1 MSEHRS
7 PVTSALYSTKTSL
20 QTYWTK
26 SKALEASPAPAHSR
40 GSNQFNKGL
49 YKETEAEMG
58 RDWAQQ
64 PKERETEMTL
74 GLGEH
79 SHAGWLRS
87 SPREG
92 KHSTTL
98 NVMSEKAPSYSPARA
113 SFFPVIGQKRYV
125 TSSVQ
130 NDKLYSESKS
140 R

>member
-1 MSEHRS
+1 MSKHRS

-26 SKALEASPAPAHSR
+26 SKALEAPPGPAHGR
-40 GSNQFNKGL
+40 DSNQFNKGL
-49 YKETEAEMG
+49 YEQTEAEMG

-64 PKERETEMTL
+64 PKEREIKMTL

-79 SHAGWLRS
+79 SHAGGLRS

-92 KHSTTL
+92 IRSTTL
-98 NVMSEKAPSYSPARA
+98 NMMSEKAP
-113 SFFPVIGQKRYV
+113 VIHQHVLPSSLLSDRKG
-125 TSSVQ
+125 TSSGQ